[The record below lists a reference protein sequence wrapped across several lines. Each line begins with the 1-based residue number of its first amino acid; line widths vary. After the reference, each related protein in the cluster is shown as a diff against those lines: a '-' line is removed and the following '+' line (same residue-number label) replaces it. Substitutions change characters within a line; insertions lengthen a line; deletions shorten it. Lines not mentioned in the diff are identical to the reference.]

1 MKFGERFYYK
11 AMIIKNSRSDFNQ
24 LAVRIIEGINKAN
37 RKLVESA
44 AANNDSLIV
53 GDEKGGFK
61 SVPAKVLLKQLD
73 K

>member
-1 MKFGERFYYK
+1 MSNKNNPEGVSE
-11 AMIIKNSRSDFNQ
+11 MGIKILNG
-24 LAVRIIEGINKAN
+24 VNKAVH
-37 RKLVESA
+37 KLVESA